1 MKTFKPCL
9 SLLAVGLAAELTTT
23 VIAALAGCSGAHS
36 ASNPIAV
43 ARRDAGHGADKVK
56 PDLDKE
62 IERKLDAA
70 LIQGG
75 LHNDINYEVKSQVI
89 TMTGELDSQLQRTQ
103 AQDIAAAIPNVRQ
116 VVNELRVKKPAAVEE
131 PILAH

>member
-9 SLLAVGLAAELTTT
+9 SFLAVGLATALATA
-23 VIAALAGCSGAHS
+23 VIAALTGCSGAHPV
-36 ASNPIAV
+36 SNQIAV
-43 ARRDAGHGADKVK
+43 AQRDAGHSAGKVK

-75 LHNDINYEVKSQVI
+75 LHNDINYEVKGQVI

-116 VVNELRVKKPAAVEE
+116 VVNELRVKKPTPLEE
-131 PILAH
+131 PLVAR